1 MAYTV
6 TFWGTRGSI
15 PTPGAHTARYGGN
28 TPCVAVEGTGPKGG
42 GQLVILDAGTGIRAL
57 GRELVERQQSA
68 VQAEILLS
76 HAHWDHIQGLPH
88 FKPFFAPGNAV
99 RIWGSRQGTT
109 SLEAILRQQMDPAV
123 FPVPLDALSAKL
135 TVQQIEPGEFTVGTF
150 KVRTIRLRHPGT
162 TLGYRLTPAAGGP
175 SMAYVTDNELG
186 PGGHYETPASWRK
199 DFVAFLGGGE
209 LLIHDAMYTP
219 EELEAQGRGQD
230 TRPGI
235 AVLPFDNSGS
245 YGQDKENFDALQK
258 GIAGMLI
265 SELAANPAARVVERE
280 EIEKLLAE
288 QSLGAS
294 GKVSPE
300 TAAKIGKLV
309 GARYVIAGTF
319 IDFYGDF
326 RLDARLVNVET
337 SEIVKV
343 ESDRM
348 QRDHLFD
355 IIRTVAA
362 RLMKD
367 ANLPPLPRQASEQPM
382 NRQVPTEALTYYSR
396 ALLYHDRGQKAKAV
410 EMYEKA
416 LQVFPDFAEASD
428 GLKR

>member
-1 MAYTV
+1 MRSRFVPALL
-6 TFWGTRGSI
+6 SLALL
-15 PTPGAHTARYGGN
+15 GA
-28 TPCVAVEGTGPKGG
+28 
-42 GQLVILDAGTGIRAL
+42 I
-57 GRELVERQQSA
+57 GREL
-68 VQAEILLS
+68 
-76 HAHWDHIQGLPH
+76 G
-88 FKPFFAPGNAV
+88 
-99 RIWGSRQGTT
+99 
-109 SLEAILRQQMDPAV
+109 
-123 FPVPLDALSAKL
+123 
-135 TVQQIEPGEFTVGTF
+135 
-150 KVRTIRLRHPGT
+150 
-162 TLGYRLTPAAGGP
+162 
-175 SMAYVTDNELG
+175 
-186 PGGHYETPASWRK
+186 
-199 DFVAFLGGGE
+199 
-209 LLIHDAMYTP
+209 
-219 EELEAQGRGQD
+219 AQGRGQD

-288 QSLGAS
+288 QNLGAS
-294 GKVSPE
+294 GKVTSE

-343 ESDRM
+343 ESDRK

-367 ANLPPLPRQASEQPM
+367 ANLPPLPRQASEQRM
-382 NRQVPTEALTYYSR
+382 NRQVPTEALTFYSK
-396 ALLYHDRGQKAKAV
+396 ALLYQDRGQKDKAA
-410 EMYEKA
+410 EMYQRA
-416 LQVFPDFAEASD
+416 LAVFPEYAEAQQ
-428 GLKR
+428 GLQRVKNS

>member
-1 MAYTV
+1 MLSLALL
-6 TFWGTRGSI
+6 
-15 PTPGAHTARYGGN
+15 GA
-28 TPCVAVEGTGPKGG
+28 
-42 GQLVILDAGTGIRAL
+42 I
-57 GRELVERQQSA
+57 GREL
-68 VQAEILLS
+68 
-76 HAHWDHIQGLPH
+76 G
-88 FKPFFAPGNAV
+88 
-99 RIWGSRQGTT
+99 
-109 SLEAILRQQMDPAV
+109 
-123 FPVPLDALSAKL
+123 
-135 TVQQIEPGEFTVGTF
+135 
-150 KVRTIRLRHPGT
+150 
-162 TLGYRLTPAAGGP
+162 
-175 SMAYVTDNELG
+175 
-186 PGGHYETPASWRK
+186 
-199 DFVAFLGGGE
+199 
-209 LLIHDAMYTP
+209 
-219 EELEAQGRGQD
+219 AQGRGQD

-265 SELAANPAARVVERE
+265 SELTANPAARVVERE

-294 GKVSPE
+294 GKVTSE

-343 ESDRM
+343 ESDRK

-355 IIRTVAA
+355 LIRTVAA

-367 ANLPPLPRQASEQPM
+367 ANLPPLPRQASEQRM
-382 NRQVPTEALTYYSR
+382 NRQVPTEALTFYSK
-396 ALLYHDRGQKAKAV
+396 ALLYQDRGQKDKAA
-410 EMYEKA
+410 EMYQRA
-416 LQVFPDFAEASD
+416 LAVFPEYAEAQQ
-428 GLKR
+428 GLQRVKNS